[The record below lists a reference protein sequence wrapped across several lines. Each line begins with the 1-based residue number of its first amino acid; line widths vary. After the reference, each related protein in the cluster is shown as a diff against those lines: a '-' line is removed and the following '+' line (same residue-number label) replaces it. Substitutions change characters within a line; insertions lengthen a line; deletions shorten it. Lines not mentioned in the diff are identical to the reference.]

1 MKSIRILNFALALF
15 VSPLLISCQPE
26 FKPLKDGAWRG
37 VFLLPAHEIPF
48 EFEVKRTDADNSSV
62 FLINGED
69 RFELKK
75 ITYSKDSV
83 YIPIDLYDA
92 VLKGKQTQNT
102 FSGRLVKA
110 GSSVPFRA
118 EYGNLPRFPERN
130 EAPAQNLKGTWDI
143 HIITPSDTD
152 KTVGNFD
159 QKGSLLTGSVLTV
172 SGDYRFLEGV
182 VQGEKFSLSAFGGS
196 TPYLIKGEFLTDSTF
211 FGEFVT
217 PRNTSKMEGK
227 RNSGAALPDP
237 YQASYLKDGFTTISF
252 SFPNLEGKQVSL
264 ADPQY
269 KGKVVIVTIL
279 GSWCPN
285 CLDEN
290 AFLSAWF
297 KANHQRGV
305 EIIGLGFERKN
316 DFESAKKSLS
326 SLKARL
332 EIPYEILF
340 AGQSG
345 SANASRALPALNGIS
360 AFPTTIFIDK
370 KGNVRKVHTGFSGPA
385 TGKFHEEFKVEFNAL
400 INELLSE

>member
-1 MKSIRILNFALALF
+1 MKSIRIPGFTLALF
-15 VSPLLISCQPE
+15 IPLLFIACQPE
-26 FKPLKDGAWRG
+26 VKPLKDGVWRG

-48 EFEVKRTDADNSSV
+48 KFEVKRADAGNSSL

-75 ITYSKDSV
+75 INYSNDSV

-92 VLKGKQTQNT
+92 VLKGKLTQNT
-102 FSGRLVKA
+102 FSGQLVKSS
-110 GSSVPFRA
+110 SSVPFRA
-118 EYGNLPRFPERN
+118 EYGNMPRFPEPN
-130 EAPAQNLKGTWDI
+130 DAPAQNLKGTWDI
-143 HIITPSDTD
+143 NIITPSGTE

-159 QKGSLLTGSVLTV
+159 QKGSLLTGSILTV

-182 VQGEKFSLSAFGGS
+182 VQGEQFSLSAFGGS
-196 TPYLIKGEFLTDSTF
+196 TPYLIKGEFLNDSTF

-217 PRNTSKMEGK
+217 PRNTSKIEGK
-227 RNSGAALPDP
+227 RNPGAALPDP
-237 YQASYLKDGFTTISF
+237 YQASSLKDGFSTISF
-252 SFPNLEGKQVSL
+252 SFPNLEGKEVSL
-264 ADPQY
+264 TDPQY

-290 AFLSAWF
+290 AFLSAWY

-345 SANASRALPALNGIS
+345 AANASKALPALTSIS
-360 AFPTTIFIDK
+360 AFPTTIFIDR

-400 INELLSE
+400 INKLLSE